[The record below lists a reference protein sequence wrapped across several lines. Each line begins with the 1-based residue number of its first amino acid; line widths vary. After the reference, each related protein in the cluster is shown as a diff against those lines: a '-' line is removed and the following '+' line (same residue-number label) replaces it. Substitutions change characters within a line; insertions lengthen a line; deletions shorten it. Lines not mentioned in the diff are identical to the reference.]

1 VGSKRIHS
9 LLATVDPTKLAA
21 MERVKRALDDQSI
34 MNPDK
39 VLPSDAWFVR
49 SSRPLLS
56 GNERRLPPQNTSH
69 HNDE

>member
-1 VGSKRIHS
+1 MSG
-9 LLATVDPTKLAA
+9 LASPRQTSWIEQA
-21 MERVKRALDDQSI
+21 I

-56 GNERRLPPQNTSH
+56 GNERRLPPQNASD